1 MSRSKRFETIGAA
14 IAASVLLAASFV
26 TMSPAMA
33 ADTVVS
39 IEDFEDGS
47 LGADWQQSGT
57 PVLTVVPGN
66 GGQVLQVADRAQGFD
81 GIQTAPGLIAADTT
95 YTVSMKIKLADG
107 TAGTPGVRFVA
118 NYGSTYDWV
127 GPTTMNAD
135 TWTTVSGTYT
145 VPAGAVTPKFYIDTD
160 ALAAAYTFLVD
171 DLSITSP
178 AASDTVI
185 TDENFEDDL
194 LDATWQQSGNPTLS
208 VVTANGD
215 KALSVANRA
224 ADYEG
229 IQTAPGVIA
238 AGTTYTVSMSVKL
251 ADGTVGSPGVRFI
264 ANHGSTYDWIG
275 NTSMNADTWTT
286 VTGTYTVAA
295 GAVSPKIYIGT
306 DNLTGPYTYLVD
318 DLTLSTPAGGTD
330 PEPEPDP
337 DFVPGGAVNPTTTP
351 VTGAQ
356 GTGNT
361 AALTFDDGPN
371 GTATTA
377 LLDYLEQNDLHATFC
392 LIGDNVS
399 APGGAALVQRMVADG
414 HMLCNHSTGYADMSG
429 YSTTA
434 AVDDMKET
442 LAAIRAALGNPNAKV
457 PFFRAP
463 NGAWGANLASAAV
476 SLGMQ
481 PLGVTNTI
489 NDWATQ
495 DVPTLE
501 ANLRAAIKPGEI
513 VLAHDGGGN
522 RAGTVQAI
530 QTVVSER
537 LDDGWTFT
545 FPLGTPP
552 AGDPGSLSTDFEDGL
567 DGWTARDA
575 GTGAPVVAVTT
586 SAAHGGTQSAE
597 VSGRSSQGDGLGH
610 DASGLLVAGDTY
622 HLEAWVKF
630 AGTPVDDV
638 WLSLASTVNGSTTY
652 STLDQFT
659 GMSANQ
665 WVLVES
671 DFTVTSADSLQLYFE
686 TRYQNGDTGNTTTFL
701 VDDISVEVMDDPVIQ
716 DLTPIKDTTSF
727 ASGVAIDSRET
738 NGSAAE
744 LVVKHFDQLTSENFM
759 KPEAWYTADGD
770 FVTANAE
777 VDALMD
783 FAVEND
789 LKVYGHTL
797 VWHSQTP
804 AFFFEDAAGNPL
816 TNSPGD
822 QQILKDRMRE
832 HIRNV
837 AEYLSDG
844 WGEFGSATNPVYA
857 FDVVNEVVSD
867 GSENADGLRRSEWF
881 RILGEQFI
889 DLSFVYANEAF
900 NEEFAAQFAA
910 HPVTLFIND
919 YNTEQGGKQTRYK
932 ALIERLVERDVPID
946 GVGHQFHVSLATPIS
961 SLEGAIEA
969 FEGMGLTQAVTELD
983 VTTGTPVSQSKL
995 IDQGYFYRDAY
1006 RIFRAHAA
1014 DLFSVT
1020 VWGLNDGRSWRA
1032 SSGDPLVFNDGLQA
1046 KPAYYGIVDDELP
1059 AAQRSANVFAG
1070 SVPLGADATSDL
1082 EWSKLPLLPIENV
1095 GSFQLR
1101 WAADHLTAYVTVDDS
1116 SANATDGVEF
1126 TLDGVSYSLGRDG
1139 TGVDGVV
1146 ESTATGYQVVA
1157 HLPLSAAAAGDQLQF
1172 DVVVTDGGDEYG
1184 WNTPGAFGTLTLVE
1198 ALSYTEI
1205 PEVSAT
1211 PVIDGAVDT
1220 VWEESSEVTTAKQV
1234 EGSGGATALV
1244 HTVWRG
1250 NLLYVLAEV
1259 TDPIVDVSG
1268 SDPWIQDSIEIYV
1281 DPGNVKNGSYRY
1293 DDSQIRIS
1301 AANAVS
1307 FGTGDE
1313 AFQRNRVTS
1322 ATTTTA
1328 TGYIVEASISLL
1340 EDGGLGS
1347 FQGVDF
1353 QVNDAAGGA
1362 RSSIHN
1368 WADPT
1373 GAGYQSTAR
1382 WGVAQLV
1389 AGPGTEPTVTL
1400 SSGTVRAGGT
1410 VTVELS
1416 GFTEGD
1422 RITLGLDDGND
1433 AARGAGGA
1441 SGLVAMSAGLHQ
1453 AITPVGSVVI
1463 GQGGTASLTL
1473 TIPASTAPGTYA
1485 LTASLAGLPL
1495 ASAALIVLAAD
1506 GSLAAAGTDS
1516 IGWVGLGILL
1526 LLLGA
1531 GAVRLH
1537 RRTSTAGVRSR

>member
-1 MSRSKRFETIGAA
+1 MSRSRILETIGAA
-14 IAASVLLAASFV
+14 IASICLVAASAV
-26 TMSPAMA
+26 ALSPAYA
-33 ADTVVS
+33 ADAVVTA
-39 IEDFEDGS
+39 EDFEDGS
-47 LGADWQQSGT
+47 LSADWQQSGGPT
-57 PVLTVVPGN
+57 LSVVAGN
-66 GGQVLQVADRAQGFD
+66 GGQVLQIANRANGYD
-81 GIQTAPGLIAADTT
+81 SIQTAPGVIEADTT
-95 YTVSMKIKLADG
+95 YTVSAKVKLADG
-107 TAGTPGVRFVA
+107 TAGTPGVRFMA
-118 NYGSTYDWV
+118 NHGSTYDWV
-127 GPTTMNAD
+127 GNTTMNSA

-145 VPAGAVTPKFYIDTD
+145 VPAGAAAPKFYIDSD
-160 ALAAAYTFLVD
+160 ALAAPYTFLVD
-171 DLSITSP
+171 DLSITTP
-178 AASDTVI
+178 VAADTVL
-185 TDENFEDDL
+185 TDETFEDDA
-194 LDATWQQSGNPTLS
+194 LDPSWQQSGGPTLS

-215 KALSVANRA
+215 KALSVANRGA
-224 ADYEG
+224 NYDG
-229 IQTAPGVIA
+229 IQTAPGVVEA
-238 AGTTYTVSMSVKL
+238 AKTYTVSMSVRL
-251 ADGTVGSPGVRFI
+251 ADGTVGTPGVRFI
-264 ANHGSTYDWIG
+264 ANFGSTYDWIG
-275 NTSMNADTWTT
+275 NTTMNADTWTT

-295 GAVSPKIYIGT
+295 GAASPKIYVGT
-306 DNLTGPYTYLVD
+306 DDLTGAYTYLVD

-330 PEPEPDP
+330 PGPDPDP

-351 VTGAQ
+351 VTAAQ
-356 GTGNT
+356 GSGNT

-371 GTATTA
+371 GAATTA
-377 LLDYLEQNDLHATFC
+377 LLDYLEENDLHATFC

-414 HMLCNHSTGYADMSG
+414 HMLCNHSTGYADMAG
-429 YSTTA
+429 YSMTA

-442 LAAIRAALGNPNAKV
+442 LAAIRTALGNPNAKV

-463 NGAWGANLASAAV
+463 NGSWGANLANAAV

-481 PLGVTNTI
+481 PLGVVNTI

-522 RAGTVQAI
+522 RNGTVQAVS
-530 QTVVSER
+530 TVVSER

-545 FPLGTPP
+545 FPEGTPP
-552 AGDPGSLSTDFEDGL
+552 AGDPGQLSTDFEDGL

-575 GTGAPVVAVTT
+575 GTGSPVIAITT
-586 SAAHGGTQSAE
+586 AAAHGGAQAAE
-597 VSGRSSQGDGLGH
+597 VSSRSSQGDGLGH
-610 DASGLLVAGDTY
+610 DATGLLVPGDTY

-638 WLSLASTVNGSTTY
+638 WLSLASTVDGSTTY
-652 STLDQFT
+652 STLDQFS
-659 GMSANQ
+659 GMSSSQ

-686 TRYQNGDTGNTTTFL
+686 TRYQNGDTGNTTTFQ

-716 DLTPIKDTTSF
+716 DLTPIKDTVPF

-738 NGSAAE
+738 SGSQAE

-759 KPEAWYTADGD
+759 KPEAWYTPAGD
-770 FVTANAE
+770 FVTTNAE

-804 AFFFEDAAGNPL
+804 AFFFQDASGNPL
-816 TNSPGD
+816 TNSPAD

-837 AEYLSDG
+837 AEYLTDG
-844 WGEFGSATNPVYA
+844 WGAFGSATNPVYA

-867 GSENADGLRRSEWF
+867 GAENADGLRRSEWF

-889 DLSFVYANEAF
+889 DLSFEYANDAL
-900 NEEFAAQFAA
+900 NEEFADPFAD

-919 YNTEQGGKQTRYK
+919 YNTEQGGKQTRLK
-932 ALIERLVERDVPID
+932 ALVERLIDRGVPVD

-969 FEGMGLTQAVTELD
+969 FEGLGLTQAVTELD

-1046 KPAYYGIVDDELP
+1046 KPAYYGIVDDDLP

-1070 SVPLGADATSDL
+1070 SVAVDGDATSAL
-1082 EWSKLPLLPIENV
+1082 EWSQLPLLPIEST

-1101 WAADHLTAYVTVDDS
+1101 WEADHLTAYVSVDDPTNDS
-1116 SANATDGVEF
+1116 TDGIAF
-1126 TLDGVSYSLGRDG
+1126 TLDGTTYEFDRDG
-1139 TGVDGVV
+1139 TGDVDGVAD
-1146 ESTATGYQVVA
+1146 ETSAGYDVVA
-1157 HLPLSAAAAGDQLQF
+1157 HLPLSGAAAGDQLAL
-1172 DVVVTDGGDEYG
+1172 DVIVSDDGDEYG

-1205 PEVSAT
+1205 PEATVS
-1211 PVIDGAVDT
+1211 PVIDGTVDT
-1220 VWEESSEVTTAKQV
+1220 VWDEASDVTTTKQV

-1244 HTVWRG
+1244 HTVWRD
-1250 NLLYVLAEV
+1250 NQLYVLAEV
-1259 TDPIVDVSG
+1259 TDPIVDVTG
-1268 SDPWIQDSIEIYV
+1268 SDPWIQDSVEIYV
-1281 DPGNVKNGSYRY
+1281 DPGNYKNGSYRY

-1313 AFQRNRVTS
+1313 AFQRNRVVS
-1322 ATTTTA
+1322 ATALTTT
-1328 TGYIVEASISLL
+1328 GYLVEASISLL
-1340 EDGGLGS
+1340 EDAGLAT
-1347 FQGVDF
+1347 FHGVDF
-1353 QVNDAAGGA
+1353 QVNDASGGA
-1362 RSSIHN
+1362 RTSIHN

-1382 WGVAQLV
+1382 WGVGQLV
-1389 AGPGTEPTVTL
+1389 AGPGTEPTITL
-1400 SSGTVRAGGT
+1400 NAGSVKAGGT
-1410 VTVELS
+1410 ITVDLA

-1422 RITLGLDDGND
+1422 TVNLVLDDGETT
-1433 AARGAGGA
+1433 AAGIGGGGGTLSMA
-1441 SGLVAMSAGLHQ
+1441 ATLRQ
-1453 AITPVGSVVI
+1453 AITPLGSVVI
-1463 GQGGTASLTL
+1463 GPGGTASVTL
-1473 TIPASTAPGTYA
+1473 AIPSSATPGSYTLSA
-1485 LTASLAGLPL
+1485 TLGGLPL
-1495 ASAALIVLAAD
+1495 ASAALIILAAD
-1506 GSLAAAGTDS
+1506 GSLSAAGLDS
-1516 IGWVGLGILL
+1516 IGWMVVGGLL
-1526 LLLGA
+1526 LLLGI
-1531 GAVRLH
+1531 AVVV
-1537 RRTSTAGVRSR
+1537 RRRRGSVGVRAH